1 MPELFHAKISYI
13 IPMMALEFY
22 CYSLESFISTLIL
35 AVNVSSQKFG
45 LSNDSALKRNNF
57 SKNFSIVKTLV
68 MSTKA
73 SSSSFNESEGESDI
87 VLLSESID
95 VSSELSLDSDIEFMG
110 ESYRLRLKQ
119 LKNSTQLEKEMQDD
133 W

>member
-1 MPELFHAKISYI
+1 
-13 IPMMALEFY
+13 
-22 CYSLESFISTLIL
+22 
-35 AVNVSSQKFG
+35 
-45 LSNDSALKRNNF
+45 
-57 SKNFSIVKTLV
+57 

-133 W
+133 